1 MFEHLDDHGS
11 FSPSMSMLT
20 TVVRA
25 GRRRRNRSR
34 LARAGTASV
43 ATLAIGAGAAV
54 TVANRKID
62 SVDRVEVASLVESE
76 GVAEPYT
83 MLLTGVDGASS
94 LDDGSVAQRSD
105 TIALV
110 RLFPA
115 GQRVTFLQL
124 PRDLLVEVPG
134 HGPARINSALVAGG
148 PDLLVQTIK
157 ENFGIEVNHYAS
169 IDFEG
174 ARKIGD
180 AVGGLSFDFQYPT
193 RDLRSGF
200 NIAEP
205 GCHTLDG
212 QGLLAFVRSR
222 HLETEKSP
230 GKWEIDRGYDLS
242 RMARQE
248 QVVLAALATFSRLD
262 ASDPVGTAQFVDAV
276 VENVELD
283 STFDRAAMLQ
293 LFRDVAGSEIRDVRF
308 AYEERVTDSGAA
320 VLVPVRDQFYDAALH
335 LFSEGELPADF
346 YPLGPDEMA
355 GLFPPP
361 ALQPQ
366 PQHFSAC

>member
-115 GQRVTFLQL
+115 GAT
-124 PRDLLVEVPG
+124 
-134 HGPARINSALVAGG
+134 
-148 PDLLVQTIK
+148 
-157 ENFGIEVNHYAS
+157 
-169 IDFEG
+169 
-174 ARKIGD
+174 GD
-180 AVGGLSFDFQYPT
+180 IPST
-193 RDLRSGF
+193 
-200 NIAEP
+200 
-205 GCHTLDG
+205 
-212 QGLLAFVRSR
+212 
-222 HLETEKSP
+222 
-230 GKWEIDRGYDLS
+230 
-242 RMARQE
+242 
-248 QVVLAALATFSRLD
+248 AT
-262 ASDPVGTAQFVDAV
+262 
-276 VENVELD
+276 
-283 STFDRAAMLQ
+283 
-293 LFRDVAGSEIRDVRF
+293 
-308 AYEERVTDSGAA
+308 
-320 VLVPVRDQFYDAALH
+320 
-335 LFSEGELPADF
+335 
-346 YPLGPDEMA
+346 
-355 GLFPPP
+355 
-361 ALQPQ
+361 
-366 PQHFSAC
+366 